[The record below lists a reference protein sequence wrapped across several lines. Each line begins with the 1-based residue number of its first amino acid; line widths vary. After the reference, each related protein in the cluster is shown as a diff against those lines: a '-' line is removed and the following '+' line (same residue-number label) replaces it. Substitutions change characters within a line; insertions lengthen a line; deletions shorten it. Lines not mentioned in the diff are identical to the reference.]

1 MVDGQ
6 ALLLTAWRRIDTPE
20 RLNHTCG
27 EARCR
32 LVRLH
37 INCAGVW
44 YALAC
49 NQRGATMYKEIL
61 LPLDGSEVS
70 ASALAPTRELAEAL
84 GARVHLLQVSSQSE
98 DFALMRGAEFG
109 TLGADYSQQVL
120 DEVAAAQSDR
130 IQRYLNEVGDELT
143 SVGLNVVKAVEDGLA
158 ADKIVEYAEAA
169 SIDLIIMSTHG
180 RGGVRRFFVGSVTDK
195 VIRSTHLPVLVI
207 HPE

>member
-1 MVDGQ
+1 
-6 ALLLTAWRRIDTPE
+6 
-20 RLNHTCG
+20 
-27 EARCR
+27 
-32 LVRLH
+32 
-37 INCAGVW
+37 
-44 YALAC
+44 
-49 NQRGATMYKEIL
+49 MYKEIL

-158 ADKIVEYAEAA
+158 ADKIVEYAEVA